1 VTLSWRQ
8 FYILLYWD
16 RLLQEPSH
24 ITAIFHWAASTEQQY
39 STTAAAAAA
48 AAPTVAKVLE
58 KL

>member
-8 FYILLYWD
+8 FYLLLYWD

-24 ITAIFHWAASTEQQY
+24 IIAIFHWAAITEQQS
-39 STTAAAAAA
+39 STTTAA